1 VSFYKE
7 ESAFLLALVLGSS
20 DFSDSR
26 KRLPSSATVQLQ
38 VSELTVLFSIILSPT
53 SLISST
59 ILYPEL
65 LSLPARTHS
74 GQPESSAAKALLLTS
89 QEEDLE
95 YRKLSPF
102 ITHKE
107 WLETCQLLISCS
119 LLAQVTS
126 RDRQGTRHGKIPQHM
141 RRLLVY

>member
-1 VSFYKE
+1 ME
-7 ESAFLLALVLGSS
+7 N
-20 DFSDSR
+20 
-26 KRLPSSATVQLQ
+26 
-38 VSELTVLFSIILSPT
+38 
-53 SLISST
+53 
-59 ILYPEL
+59 YPEL
-65 LSLPARTHS
+65 LSLLARTHS

-107 WLETCQLLISCS
+107 WLEMCQLLISCS
-119 LLAQVTS
+119 PLVQVTS
-126 RDRQGTRHGKIPQHM
+126 WDRQGTKHGKIPQHM